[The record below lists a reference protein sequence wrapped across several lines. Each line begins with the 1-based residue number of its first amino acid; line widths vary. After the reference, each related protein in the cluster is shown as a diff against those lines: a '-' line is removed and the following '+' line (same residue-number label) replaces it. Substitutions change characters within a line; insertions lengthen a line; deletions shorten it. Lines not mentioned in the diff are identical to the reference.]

1 MKNSNNIW
9 VFIETLN
16 NQPKHVSLELLA
28 KAMELAKESGMT
40 AVPVFAPSESAS
52 PESIVSALSAS
63 ISEEAPAA
71 ILFGFTSL
79 GKEISA
85 GLPLH

>member
-52 PESIVSALSAS
+52 P
-63 ISEEAPAA
+63 
-71 ILFGFTSL
+71 
-79 GKEISA
+79 
-85 GLPLH
+85 